1 MGESL
6 LAKCKAK
13 GGTINFCEM
22 LWVNLYLLRLCQNL
36 VTALAYKYIK

>member
-22 LWVNLYLLRLCQNL
+22 LWVNLYLLSAKLK
-36 VTALAYKYIK
+36 VAL